1 MFVNK
6 NYINNVKKKKKKRMF
21 FYLFGVMVNR
31 KSYFIVYCCGILGV
45 VFIIFVEF
53 LDQGRV
59 VGLWKMGFFI
69 Q

>member
-53 LDQGRV
+53 LD
-59 VGLWKMGFFI
+59 
-69 Q
+69 